1 MRNRSFYLKLV
12 VCALIVLLG
21 VTGILSIAVSRQ
33 SAADPLAM
41 VWKQIIRL
49 AAGIAVMWGAAAIR
63 FENWKK
69 LFPCCAAASFGLLLT
84 LLYFGVTV
92 NGMRGWFRYGGTG
105 FQPSEPGK
113 AFFLAGLV
121 LLLTSPKFSAMAE
134 WKRFLITS
142 FYTFCWLGAL
152 LLQPDMGTAAIYAA
166 TFAVT
171 LALAKIRWR
180 YLIFLLISGTAA
192 AVSMVLL
199 HPYAIRRIEGFLHP
213 ELDPLGKGWHLRQ
226 LLLAVSRGSWFGVK
240 SADAVWS
247 RGYLPFA
254 SHDSAFAAITETLGA
269 VGASLIPLGFLA
281 ISGIMFLSGDRLE
294 NHPDRRLF
302 VIGAGF
308 MMAFQSFL
316 HISINLGLF
325 PITGITLLFVSYG
338 GSSIISG
345 ALLTGIALSA
355 LSSDQKEN

>member
-1 MRNRSFYLKLV
+1 MINRRFYLRLA

-33 SAADPLAM
+33 SAVDPLDM
-41 VWKQIIRL
+41 VWRQFFRL
-49 AAGIAVMWGAAAIR
+49 AVGVAVMWGASMISFDR
-63 FENWKK
+63 WKK
-69 LFPCCAAASFGLLLT
+69 VFPYCAALFFGLLLT
-84 LLYFGVTV
+84 LLHFGVTV

-113 AFFLAGLV
+113 VFFLAGLV
-121 LLLTSPKFSAMAE
+121 LLLTGTRFSKMPE
-134 WKRFLITS
+134 WKRVLTS
-142 FYTFCWLGAL
+142 CLYTFCWLGVL
-152 LLQPDMGTAAIYAA
+152 LLQPDMGTCAIYAA
-166 TFAVT
+166 TFIVT
-171 LALAKIRWR
+171 LALAGIKWKYIAC
-180 YLIFLLISGTAA
+180 LVTSGIAA
-192 AVSMVLL
+192 AVSVILL
-199 HPYAIRRIEGFLHP
+199 HPYAIRRIEGFLYP

-240 SADAVWS
+240 SSDAVWS

-254 SHDSAFAAITETLGA
+254 SHDSAFAAIAESLGA

-281 ISGIMFLSGDRLE
+281 IAGIMFLSGDKLE

-302 VIGAGF
+302 VTGAGF
-308 MMAFQSFL
+308 MTVFQSFL

-355 LSSDQKEN
+355 LSTEQK

>member
-1 MRNRSFYLKLV
+1 MKNRCFYLKLAIFSLV
-12 VCALIVLLG
+12 VLLG

-49 AAGIAVMWGAAAIR
+49 TLGAAVMWGASIIK
-63 FENWKK
+63 FESWKK
-69 LFPCCAAASFGLLLT
+69 LFPCCCAIFFGLLLT
-84 LLYFGVTV
+84 LIRFGVTV

-134 WKRFLITS
+134 WKRFLVTGIYTS
-142 FYTFCWLGAL
+142 CWLGVL
-152 LLQPDMGTAAIYAA
+152 LLQPDMGTAAIYAV
-166 TFAVT
+166 TFIVI
-171 LALAKIRWR
+171 LALAKIKWR
-180 YLIFLLISGTAA
+180 YITALLIAGTAA
-192 AVSMVLL
+192 AVSVILL
-199 HPYAIRRIEGFLHP
+199 HPYAIRRIEGFLYP

-240 SADAVWS
+240 STDAVWS

-281 ISGIMFLSGDRLE
+281 VSGIMFLSGDRLE
-294 NHPDRRLF
+294 KYPDRRLF
-302 VIGAGF
+302 VTGAGF
-308 MMAFQSFL
+308 MMVFQSFL

-355 LSSDQKEN
+355 LSSEQK